1 MQFYFFWHY
10 DEIKIYRIYCL
21 GIKIDIKG
29 KKVKIIR
36 HRNFAHDIQILTK
49 VESNIDY
56 IIDGIMP
63 DARREEQYIRPKGAS
78 IIKTQPISVLLY
90 MYVEFTSAILRQST
104 S

>member
-1 MQFYFFWHY
+1 MTLREKSKNHTPQKFFTRY
-10 DEIKIYRIYCL
+10 T
-21 GIKIDIKG
+21 
-29 KKVKIIR
+29 
-36 HRNFAHDIQILTK
+36 ILTK
-49 VESNIDY
+49 GESNIDY